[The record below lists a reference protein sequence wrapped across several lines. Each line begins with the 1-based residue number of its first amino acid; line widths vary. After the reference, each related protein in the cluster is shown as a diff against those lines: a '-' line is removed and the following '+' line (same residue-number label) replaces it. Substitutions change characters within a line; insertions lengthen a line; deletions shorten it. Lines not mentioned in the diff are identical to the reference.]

1 MAVFN
6 DQFKTILI
14 PVDNSEHSNLAID
27 AGISLARKFNSTLI
41 GNHVYAA
48 RLHDQRFTQMESG
61 LPTEYQEPEEL
72 ERQRKIHDSLIT
84 KGLQIISDSYLD
96 RFEDMCKRAGV
107 VFQRK
112 TMEGKNYA
120 RIVKD
125 INESRYN
132 LVIMGLLG
140 LGALE
145 RSVIGSVTSRVVR
158 RSNSDILI
166 VKRKESWDRKII
178 VAVDGSP
185 QSFAAVKRCA
195 ALAKAFNCTLEAV
208 AVFDPQFHIVA
219 FRSIA
224 GVLSEEA
231 GKIFKFKEQEKLHD
245 EIIDKGLEKIYQ
257 GHLDNAKKAAKEEGL
272 DINTVLMSGRPFDKV
287 LEYIERE
294 NPSLIAVGKVGYH
307 TDNGLDL
314 GSVTENLLIQSS
326 CNLLI
331 AAQRY
336 NPPIPPLVKGGEG
349 GGKELP
355 WTKEALARM
364 ERIPP
369 FVRNMAK
376 KAIIGYAVEKGYKE
390 ITEDVLQEAREKM
403 GM

>member
-1 MAVFN
+1 MTST
-6 DQFKTILI
+6 QFKTILI

-27 AGISLARKFNSTLI
+27 TGISLAKKFNSTLI

-61 LPTEYQEPEEL
+61 LPPEYQEPQEL
-72 ERQRKIHDSLIT
+72 ERQRNVHDSLIT

-96 RFEDMCKRAGV
+96 YFEKRCREAGV
-107 VFQRK
+107 PFQRK
-112 TMEGKNYA
+112 ALEGKNYSQ
-120 RIVKD
+120 IVKD
-125 INESRYN
+125 ISENNYN
-132 LVIMGLLG
+132 LVIMGALG
-140 LGALE
+140 LGALK

-158 RSNSDILI
+158 RSKSNILI
-166 VKRKESWDRKII
+166 VKKPMNLDRKII

-185 QSFAAVKRCA
+185 QSFAAVKNCVS
-195 ALAKAFNCTLEAV
+195 LAKTFDIPLLAV

-231 GKIFKFKEQEKLHD
+231 GKLFRFKEQEKLHD

-257 GHLDNAKKAAKEEGL
+257 GHLDNAKKIAKDEGL
-272 DINTVLMSGRPFDKV
+272 DINTVLLSGRPFDKI
-287 LEYIERE
+287 LEYIEKE
-294 NPSLIAVGKVGYH
+294 NPSLVAVGKLGYH

-314 GSVTENLLIQSS
+314 GSMTENLLLQSQ

-331 AAQRY
+331 VTEGHR
-336 NPPIPPLVKGGEG
+336 VKADSQQSTVNSQ
-349 GGKELP
+349 ELP
-355 WTKEALARM
+355 WTKEALTRL
-364 ERIPP
+364 ERVPP
-369 FVRNMAK
+369 FARNMAK
-376 KAIIGYAVEKGYKE
+376 KAIIGYATEKGYKE
-390 ITEDVLQEAREKM
+390 ITEEVLLEARERM

>member
-1 MAVFN
+1 MSDFN
-6 DQFKTILI
+6 GQFKTILI

-27 AGISLARKFNSTLI
+27 VGISLARKFNSTLI

-48 RLHDQRFTQMESG
+48 RLHDQRFSQMESG
-61 LPTEYQEPEEL
+61 LPPEYQEEEEL
-72 ERQRKIHDSLIT
+72 DRQRKIHDTLIT

-96 RFEDMCKRAGV
+96 HFENMCKSAGV
-107 VFQRK
+107 AFQRK
-112 TMEGKNYA
+112 TMEGKNYS

-132 LVIMGLLG
+132 LVIIGLLG
-140 LGALE
+140 LGALK
-145 RSVIGSVTSRVVR
+145 RSLIGSVTSRVAR
-158 RSNSDILI
+158 RSKSDILV
-166 VKRKESWDRKII
+166 VKKTEKWDRKII

-195 ALAKAFNCTLEAV
+195 ALAKAFNLPLEAV
-208 AVFDPQFHIVA
+208 AVFDPQFHVVA

-231 GKIFKFKEQEKLHD
+231 GKLFKFKEQEKLHD

-257 GHLDNAKKAAKEEGL
+257 GHLDNAKKIAKEEGL
-272 DINTVLMSGRPFDKV
+272 DIKTILFSGRPFDKV
-287 LEYIERE
+287 LEYIEKE
-294 NPSLIAVGKVGYH
+294 NPSLAAAGKVGYH

-331 AAQRY
+331 VTQKHILKEDRRQETE
-336 NPPIPPLVKGGEG
+336 VGSQ
-349 GGKELP
+349 ELP
-355 WTKEALARM
+355 WTKEALSRI
-364 ERIPP
+364 EKIPP